1 MLDISRTTIQKAAAG
16 DIGAFEEI
24 YRRTSGF
31 VYNVAWRV
39 TGNKEDAEEV
49 GQNVFVTVYRKLS
62 GFRFE
67 SSLKTWL
74 YRITVNRALNYV
86 KKTSRERSVTV
97 SYDDALAHPDAGLGA
112 AATPARKPADPQ
124 RIEQILEHLN
134 PDQRACI
141 VLRSIEGLSYQEIAQ
156 ALNINVN
163 TVRSRIKR
171 ARETLLSLRNE
182 GVIQGVTS

>member
-1 MLDISRTTIQKAAAG
+1 MLNITRETIERAAGG

-24 YRRTSGF
+24 YKKTSGF

-39 TGNKEDAEEV
+39 TRNKEDAEEV
-49 GQNVFVTVYRKLS
+49 AQNVFVTAYKKLS
-62 GFRFE
+62 SFRFE
-67 SSLKTWL
+67 SSLKTWI
-74 YRITVNRALNYV
+74 YRITVNLALNHV
-86 KKTSRERSVTV
+86 KKVSRVRNVTV
-97 SYDDALAHPDAGLGA
+97 SYDDALAHSGSGLRT
-112 AATPARKPADPQ
+112 ATASAQEPADPE
-124 RIEQILEHLN
+124 RIEKILETLN

-156 ALNINVN
+156 ALSININ

-171 ARETLLSLRNE
+171 ARETLLSLKDK